1 MVLINQPL
9 LIAGSVAL
17 ATLTGVVEAAP
28 AGSAPQARAPQA
40 SPFASRNARMERV
53 VLRSTSP
60 PLPEKVKSRDSQVEK
75 RQATKP
81 RLFIRANG
89 RVEKRASAGSKR
101 SPGHEHTHI
110 HEHIHEHGHGHHHG
124 HRHDRDA
131 DEKAHH
137 SKHWAIHHG
146 LARREA
152 EDDLFARNG
161 PLLQVGGYQHGQMHE
176 HDGDL
181 IRVLIGRDGE
191 VALPSSS
198 ANGLQARHS
207 EHYYDHHGYDHD
219 HGHYHGHS
227 HDHEHIHEHV
237 HEHKRR
243 DHDHDHDH
251 EHFHGHEHSHGHSH
265 VHEHI
270 HEHKRSASNDKAKR
284 PTKAGFSPDRDLLS
298 VKGTLKPL
306 GKVNLQARSPSSR
319 TNRPFRYHPRA
330 LEEDVAERGLV
341 GDLVKPLL
349 APLNAIPGFV
359 TISDLLFG
367 NDGVLKKL
375 GGLVLH
381 AEPAAANGAQRMVQ
395 DGKANSLY
403 NYSLMA
409 SKNERTQVWLMAADV
424 NSTASTP
431 AANATVSAR
440 DAPGS
445 QPATKPSGFEND
457 TTVVRVALPIVDDQG
472 EPVLYCATFAKKPPS
487 SLELTPCGED
497 PSEKNPAASQSD
509 SSQRFSYTAST
520 GALTPIYAAT
530 PNNFTESMSTSA
542 APLSTSS
549 SSTQSAS
556 IVSSSISVASSSAAP
571 APTAS
576 AAKRS
581 PSSFFRI
588 LAAERDNDEA
598 PIATSTANASAPAT
612 PAASAPDSSSV
623 PPAMPTSKT
632 APTNG
637 TKPSNGPAKVSLTFV
652 PAGAEAKKL
661 AAKPNNKSP
670 VAQDGSADVTDADD
684 ADDLPEGVTDAQQDD
699 LPAAS
704 TPTDTDAD
712 SVADAATG
720 NDRAASMGES
730 PNSDIDNDVEG
741 NADAVD
747 SATAQSDPASVVDG
761 EDATS
766 SEAASAVGDDVAAST
781 SDATQRLVLATPSD
795 DDDTPSSSSSAKGT
809 KNTCPCFAE
818 RRRESML
825 R

>member
-17 ATLTGVVEAAP
+17 ATLTSVVEAAP

-60 PLPEKVKSRDSQVEK
+60 PLPEKVKSPDSQAEK

-161 PLLQVGGYQHGQMHE
+161 PLLQVGGYRHGQMHE

-198 ANGLQARHS
+198 ADGLQARHS

-219 HGHYHGHS
+219 HRHYHGHS
-227 HDHEHIHEHV
+227 
-237 HEHKRR
+237 
-243 DHDHDHDH
+243 
-251 EHFHGHEHSHGHSH
+251 
-265 VHEHI
+265 
-270 HEHKRSASNDKAKR
+270 
-284 PTKAGFSPDRDLLS
+284 
-298 VKGTLKPL
+298 
-306 GKVNLQARSPSSR
+306 QAP
-319 TNRPFRYHPRA
+319 PQ
-330 LEEDVAERGLV
+330 EDVAERGLV

-381 AEPAAANGAQRMVQ
+381 AEPAAANSAQRMVQ

-530 PNNFTESMSTSA
+530 PNNVTESMSTSA

-549 SSTQSAS
+549 SSTESAS
-556 IVSSSISVASSSAAP
+556 IVSSSASVASSSAAP

-581 PSSFFRI
+581 PSSFFRV

-598 PIATSTANASAPAT
+598 PIATSATNASAPAT
-612 PAASAPDSSSV
+612 PAASSTDSSSV
-623 PPAMPTSKT
+623 PPAMPTSTT

-652 PAGAEAKKL
+652 PAGAEAKEL
-661 AAKPNNKSP
+661 AAKPTNKSP

-720 NDRAASMGES
+720 NDRAANMGES
-730 PNSDIDNDVEG
+730 PDSDIDSDVDG
-741 NADAVD
+741 NPDAVD

-766 SEAASAVGDDVAAST
+766 TDAASAVGNDVAAST

-809 KNTCPCFAE
+809 KDTCPCFAE
-818 RRRESML
+818 RRRESLL